1 MLYKSGQLKSLKEV
15 EDFKIKIKNSRDI
28 SSPER
33 LGCISTLPCEKCFAL
48 ITDSICLCVGCF
60 VCPEC
65 KHQNG
70 VPFVPS
76 KEKPTNKYAYAIKHK
91 RTGLYYCS
99 TRIRKRCIDNRMR
112 SATTNIRE
120 KMTLYMT
127 KPNLK
132 HYTGYSNEEG
142 VRVRSGLD
150 DFEIETFLL
159 IKQENK
165 ND

>member
-15 EDFKIKIKNSRDI
+15 EDFKIKNSRNT
-28 SSPER
+28 SSSEHF
-33 LGCISTLPCEKCFAL
+33 GCIPTLPCEKCFAL
-48 ITDSICLCVGCF
+48 ITDSICLCAGCF

-70 VPFVPS
+70 APFVLS

-99 TRIRKRCIDNRMR
+99 TRVRNKYINNRR
-112 SATTNIRE
+112 ISTTINIRE

-142 VRVRSGLD
+142 FRVRSGLD

-159 IKQENK
+159 IKQENET
-165 ND
+165 NR